1 MPIRVP
7 DNLPAL
13 DDLEAEGVDLIAS
26 GQATKQDI
34 RPLRLLMLNLMP
46 TKKAT
51 EIQFARLFGC
61 SPLQV
66 ELILMTTESYTPRN
80 TEPAYLRRF
89 YRRLSDVEDEYFD
102 ALIVTGAPIETK
114 PFEEVSYWNELVDIL
129 NWSKTHCFRRLGI
142 CWGAQALLYHF
153 HNLPKYQMDTK
164 FFGIYNHSITSNS
177 GTSDSGTS
185 DSGRSHSGRSYSG
198 RLMHGFTTT
207 FPMPVSRFTMN
218 KKQDI
223 LDRGLDILAES
234 DEIGVGMVRDK
245 STGDLFVLNHL
256 EYDAETLKAEYVR
269 DKQEGLDPPIPK
281 NYFPEDKPELA
292 PQNYWRPFAYLLC
305 ANWLNDLYQDTMFDL
320 TQLQDDKHL

>member
-1 MPIRVP
+1 MNNMPIRVP

-13 DDLEAEGVDLIAS
+13 DDLTAEGVDLIAT

-34 RPLRLLMLNLMP
+34 RPLRLIMLNLMP
-46 TKKAT
+46 TKKTT

-66 ELILMTTESYTPRN
+66 ELILMTTESYTPKN

-89 YRRLSDVEDEYFD
+89 YRRLSDVEGEFFD

-114 PFEEVSYWNELVDIL
+114 PFEEVNYWSELLDIF

-153 HNLPKYQMDTK
+153 YGLPKYQMK
-164 FFGIYNHSITSNS
+164 RKLFGIFEHSITS
-177 GTSDSGTS
+177 
-185 DSGRSHSGRSYSG
+185 HSG

-207 FPMPVSRFTMN
+207 FPMPVSRYTMN
-218 KKQDI
+218 KKQE
-223 LDRGLDILAES
+223 LLGLGLDILAES
-234 DEIGVGMVRDK
+234 AEIGVGMARDK
-245 STGDLFVLNHL
+245 LTGDLFVLNHL
-256 EYDAETLKAEYVR
+256 EYDAQTLNAEYLR
-269 DKQEGLDPPIPK
+269 DKKDGLDTPMPM
-281 NYFPEDKPELA
+281 NYFPQDKPELA

-305 ANWLNDLYQDTMFDL
+305 ANWLNDLYQDTLFDL
-320 TQLQDDKHL
+320 TQLENRIL